1 MPMPPRP
8 GAVAMATIGSVAMR
22 RVYGPVEEDPQ
33 RGGRVF
39 LALFA
44 LDAPQEAAAV
54 SGPEDNDPLIRYGA
68 PLAAVLIAVVVS
80 VMIAAMLAGM
90 LDGEYATRALV
101 YTGLV
106 LWVIAGAVVM
116 FILAHRSEGGRLSPG
131 RVLLWTA
138 TIWLWP
144 VFALLAWQR
153 RR

>member
-1 MPMPPRP
+1 
-8 GAVAMATIGSVAMR
+8 MR